1 VERFFLNL
9 SLKQE
14 RQICLILWFK
24 QEREICSEPGKEG
37 LKDYQDPANPKIL
50 PFLVQ
55 RQMHPANP
63 KILTFPGSKKFHN
76 LLKPKVQNKP

>member
-1 VERFFLNL
+1 LNL

-14 RQICLILWFK
+14 REICLIIWLK

-37 LKDYQDPANPKIL
+37 LQDYQDPAIPFILPFLVQRQKHPANPKIL

-55 RQMHPANP
+55 RQMHPAHP
-63 KILTFPGSKKFHN
+63 
-76 LLKPKVQNKP
+76 